1 MQEAPFIDIHTH
13 KNVNNDEV
21 RSLFNVNIASKE
33 TWDEDFEVCSVGI
46 HPWHIDTKQ
55 LIAQFFLLEDLCKKE
70 NVKAIGEIGLDKSIE
85 IPLELQTRVFEQQI
99 EIADYHQKPIII
111 HCVRAFYE
119 LISIKKRVK
128 TQMPFIVH
136 GFNKNEQV
144 LEELLKN
151 GFYISLGAALLQ
163 PESNASQVI
172 SLIPADKLFLETDV
186 KDLPIQ
192 QIFLAAADK
201 LQIEI
206 STLKST
212 INNNYQ
218 HLFS

>member
-1 MQEAPFIDIHTH
+1 
-13 KNVNNDEV
+13 
-21 RSLFNVNIASKE
+21 
-33 TWDEDFEVCSVGI
+33 VGI

-55 LIAQFFLLEDLCKKE
+55 LIGQFFLLEDLCKKE

-119 LISIKKRVK
+119 LISIKKRIK
-128 TQMPFIVH
+128 TQIPFIIH

-144 LEELLKN
+144 LEELIKN

-172 SLIPADKLFLETDV
+172 SLIPSDKLFLETDV

-201 LQIEI
+201 LQIEM

>member
-1 MQEAPFIDIHTH
+1 
-13 KNVNNDEV
+13 
-21 RSLFNVNIASKE
+21 
-33 TWDEDFEVCSVGI
+33 
-46 HPWHIDTKQ
+46 
-55 LIAQFFLLEDLCKKE
+55 
-70 NVKAIGEIGLDKSIE
+70 LDKSIE

-99 EIADYHQKPIII
+99 EIADYHQKPIVI

-119 LISIKKRVK
+119 LIAIKKRVK
-128 TQMPFIVH
+128 TQMPFVVH

-151 GFYISLGAALLQ
+151 GFYISLGAALLRA
-163 PESNASQVI
+163 ESNASQVI
-172 SLIPADKLFLETDV
+172 SLIPSERLFLETDV

-192 QIFLAAADK
+192 EVYLAAADR
-201 LQIEI
+201 LQIEM

-212 INNNYQ
+212 INHNYH